1 MRENNIQV
9 TRSNDQSKWLIELI
23 DRSLRDLM
31 EDHEVN

>member
-1 MRENNIQV
+1 MRGNDIRV
-9 TRSNDQSKWLIELI
+9 TRSNDQSKWLIEVI